1 MSMPWSADRAGAAQ
15 ARGDRTG
22 ADQARADGAGGD
34 RAGDDRRLAD
44 LRRMRTIA
52 TLLLVLMTIV
62 FVATSFARA
71 RWPWVDYVRAFAEA
85 GMVGACADWFAVVAL
100 FRHPLGIPIPHTGI
114 VPRNKV
120 RIAAA
125 LGRFITN
132 NFLTPKVLSEKLV
145 KVDAAQWVA
154 DWLTDPDNARSVAH
168 RAAVVVPEI
177 VRALPRDAMADALGR
192 SLVAGLKAMPAG
204 PVAANLLGIVWA
216 QGETQKLLDRAITVA
231 ESTLIANKAFIRAR
245 VEANSS
251 RWVPRWLD
259 GIVADKITSTIA
271 STLAEMRDTAHPWRI
286 ELKDGIEG
294 MIARLGSDPT
304 LQADVEAAKNA
315 FLDDPGFA
323 EHVAVIWKEIDARLP
338 SDVSAHAEAIATAVE
353 HCLLSA
359 GQWVGQDQAVKAK
372 INGWIRYLVRRT
384 ISPRR
389 AEIGA
394 FVTNVVEAWDSTTL
408 VNRLEL
414 QVGKDLQYIRING
427 TLVGGLVGL
436 LIFTVSRWLL
446 PP

>member
-1 MSMPWSADRAGAAQ
+1 MPKSLRGAAADDGAVAMAELTLSTPWS
-15 ARGDRTG
+15 
-22 ADQARADGAGGD
+22 GGD
-34 RAGDDRRLAD
+34 RAVEDQKAAD

-62 FVATSFARA
+62 FVATSFARV
-71 RWPWVDYVRAFAEA
+71 RWEWLDYVRAFAEA

-114 VPRNKV
+114 VPRNKA
-120 RIAAA
+120 RIGAA

-154 DWLTDPDNARSVAH
+154 DWLADPENAKSVAH
-168 RAAVVVPEI
+168 RAAVVVPEV
-177 VRALPRDAMADALGR
+177 VRALPRDVMADALGR
-192 SLVAGLKAMPAG
+192 SLVAGLKAVPAG

-231 ESTLIANKAFIRAR
+231 ESALIANKAFIRAR

-271 STLAEMRDTAHPWRI
+271 ATLTEMRDPAHPWRI
-286 ELKDGIEG
+286 ELKEGIEG
-294 MIARLGSDPT
+294 LIGRLGSDPS

-323 EHVAVIWKEIDARLP
+323 EHVTVIWREIDARLP
-338 SDVSAHAEAIATAVE
+338 SDVSAHADTIATAVE

-359 GQWVGQDQAVKAK
+359 GRWIGEDPGVKEK
-372 INGWIRYLVRRT
+372 INNWIRYLVRRT

-436 LIFTVSRWLL
+436 LIFTVSKWLL
-446 PP
+446 PG

>member
-1 MSMPWSADRAGAAQ
+1 MSMPWS
-15 ARGDRTG
+15 
-22 ADQARADGAGGD
+22 GGD
-34 RAGDDRRLAD
+34 PAVEEQKAAD

-52 TLLLVLMTIV
+52 TLLLVLMIIV
-62 FVATSFARA
+62 FVATSFARV
-71 RWPWVDYVRAFAEA
+71 RWEWLDYVRAFAEA

-114 VPRNKV
+114 VPRNKA
-120 RIAAA
+120 RIGAA

-154 DWLTDPDNARSVAH
+154 DWLADPDNAKGVAH

-177 VRALPRDAMADALGR
+177 VRALPRDVMADALGR
-192 SLVAGLKAMPAG
+192 SLVAGLKAVPAG

-231 ESTLIANKAFIRAR
+231 ESSLIANKAFIRAR

-271 STLAEMRDTAHPWRI
+271 ATLTEMRDPVHPWRV
-286 ELKDGIEG
+286 ELKQGIEG
-294 MIARLGSDPT
+294 LIGRLGTDPT

-323 EHVAVIWKEIDARLP
+323 EHVTVIWREIDARLP
-338 SDVSAHAEAIATAVE
+338 SDVSAHADTIATAVE
-353 HCLLSA
+353 HFLMSA
-359 GQWVGQDQAVKAK
+359 GRWIAEDPAVKDK
-372 INGWIRYLVRRT
+372 INSWIRYLVRRT

-436 LIFTVSRWLL
+436 LIFTVSKWLL
-446 PP
+446 PG

>member
-1 MSMPWSADRAGAAQ
+1 MSMPWS
-15 ARGDRTG
+15 
-22 ADQARADGAGGD
+22 GGD
-34 RAGDDRRLAD
+34 RAVEEQKAAD

-71 RWPWVDYVRAFAEA
+71 RWEWLDYVRAFAEA

-114 VPRNKV
+114 VPRNKA
-120 RIAAA
+120 RIGAA

-154 DWLTDPDNARSVAH
+154 DWLADPSNAKNVAH

-177 VRALPRDAMADALGR
+177 VRALPRDVMADALGR
-192 SLVAGLKAMPAG
+192 SLVAGLKAVPAG

-231 ESTLIANKAFIRAR
+231 ETSLIANKAFIRSR

-259 GIVADKITSTIA
+259 GVVADKITSTIA
-271 STLAEMRDTAHPWRI
+271 ATLTEMRDPAHPWRI
-286 ELKDGIEG
+286 ELKGGIEG
-294 MIARLGSDPT
+294 LIGRLGTDPA
-304 LQADVEAAKNA
+304 LQADVEAAKHA

-323 EHVAVIWKEIDARLP
+323 EHIAVIWKEIDARLP
-338 SDVSAHAEAIATAVE
+338 SDISAHAETISTAVE

-359 GQWVGQDQAVKAK
+359 GRWIGEDPAVKEK
-372 INGWIRYLVRRT
+372 INTWIRYLVRRT

-436 LIFTVSRWLL
+436 IIFTVSKWFL
-446 PP
+446 PG

>member
-1 MSMPWSADRAGAAQ
+1 MQRSPTDSPSLPAEPQTD
-15 ARGDRTG
+15 T
-22 ADQARADGAGGD
+22 
-34 RAGDDRRLAD
+34 RLRD
-44 LRRMRTIA
+44 LQRMRFFA
-52 TLLLVLMTIV
+52 TALLVLMFVV
-62 FVATSFARA
+62 FVATSWAETQ
-71 RWPWVDYVRAFAEA
+71 WPWLAYPRAFAEA
-85 GMVGACADWFAVVAL
+85 GMIGACADWFAVVAL

-114 VPRNKV
+114 VPRNKA
-120 RIAAA
+120 RIGAA

-177 VRALPRDAMADALGR
+177 VRALPRDVMADALGR
-192 SLVAGLKAMPAG
+192 SLVAGLKAVPAG

-231 ESTLIANKAFIRAR
+231 ETSLIANKAFIRAR

-259 GIVADKITSTIA
+259 GMVADKITSTIA
-271 STLAEMRDTAHPWRI
+271 ATMTEMRDPTHPWRI

-294 MIARLGSDPT
+294 LIGRLGSDPS

-323 EHVAVIWKEIDARLP
+323 EHVTVIWREIDARLP
-338 SDVSAHAEAIATAVE
+338 SDVSAHADAIATVVE
-353 HCLLSA
+353 HGLMSA
-359 GQWVGQDQAVKAK
+359 GRWIGEDAAVKEK
-372 INGWIRYLVRRT
+372 INSWIRYLVRRT

-436 LIFTVSRWLL
+436 LIYTMSKWLL
-446 PP
+446 PG

>member
-1 MSMPWSADRAGAAQ
+1 MSMPWS
-15 ARGDRTG
+15 
-22 ADQARADGAGGD
+22 GGD
-34 RAGDDRRLAD
+34 RAVEEQKAAD

-62 FVATSFARA
+62 FVATSFARV
-71 RWPWVDYVRAFAEA
+71 RWEWLAYVRAFAEA

-114 VPRNKV
+114 VPRNKA
-120 RIAAA
+120 RIGAA

-154 DWLTDPDNARSVAH
+154 DWLADPDNAKSVAH
-168 RAAVVVPEI
+168 RVAVVVPEI
-177 VRALPRDAMADALGR
+177 VRALPRDVMADALGR
-192 SLVAGLKAMPAG
+192 SLVAGLKAVPAG

-231 ESTLIANKAFIRAR
+231 ESSLIANKAFIRAR

-259 GIVADKITSTIA
+259 GMVADKITSTIA
-271 STLAEMRDTAHPWRI
+271 ATLTEMRDPAHPWRV

-294 MIARLGSDPT
+294 LIGRLGTDPS

-323 EHVAVIWKEIDARLP
+323 EHVTVIWKEIDARLP
-338 SDVSAHAEAIATAVE
+338 SDVSAHADTIATAVE

-359 GQWVGQDQAVKAK
+359 GRWIGEDPAVKEK
-372 INGWIRYLVRRT
+372 INTWIRYLVRRT

-436 LIFTVSRWLL
+436 IIFTVSKWLL
-446 PP
+446 PG